1 MIAQNAQTVRSQASK
16 NLADM
21 WSELGGIALGVSAIA
36 AGVLLKSLTV
46 DQQVRIEELVV
57 SEKDPVIQSIIH
69 VPKNQT
75 FQKAMT
81 GRFDKANVRFW
92 IKADSSSKVGK
103 KRGREETA
111 RELISDIFDGYT
123 LVNDVSKL
131 LSPVSELL
139 GTRESL
145 KIIVEIRN
153 TVNDAWP
160 RDDKNILQQSEN
172 TLQVGDMI
180 DALDSQKSWCS
191 AKVIRVDPDVI
202 RVHFQGWGKQFD
214 ENISREAM
222 VTRTAPLYSKTE
234 NPETWTTGSKVE
246 IKINP
251 ENKTVVWFV
260 VRIIAVDFELHSNRV
275 QVCYSAREKQQ
286 ALDLHYRGSVSD
298 GSDPV
303 SSPTGD
309 RITPSDDLVKE
320 WFDVKG
326 EEICS
331 LGTHTTLATHT
342 HSKRRRKA

>member
-1 MIAQNAQTVRSQASK
+1 M
-16 NLADM
+16 
-21 WSELGGIALGVSAIA
+21 SAIA

-145 KIIVEIRN
+145 RSSSKFAILSMMLGLVM
-153 TVNDAWP
+153 TKTFSSSP
-160 RDDKNILQQSEN
+160 RI
-172 TLQVGDMI
+172 
-180 DALDSQKSWCS
+180 
-191 AKVIRVDPDVI
+191 
-202 RVHFQGWGKQFD
+202 
-214 ENISREAM
+214 
-222 VTRTAPLYSKTE
+222 
-234 NPETWTTGSKVE
+234 
-246 IKINP
+246 
-251 ENKTVVWFV
+251 
-260 VRIIAVDFELHSNRV
+260 
-275 QVCYSAREKQQ
+275 
-286 ALDLHYRGSVSD
+286 HYRWE
-298 GSDPV
+298 
-303 SSPTGD
+303 T
-309 RITPSDDLVKE
+309 
-320 WFDVKG
+320 
-326 EEICS
+326 
-331 LGTHTTLATHT
+331 
-342 HSKRRRKA
+342 